1 MSACLVVVALSSW
14 SPIARPRAA
23 SVRMAV
29 WEAPATEATGVVV
42 PSGGSIRER
51 IPDALLQ
58 RYFQLLPYVQSAP
71 IPDEAIEALIAKI
84 EEATPA
90 SFDEGTIW
98 GDWQLVWQ
106 KNGKTSTRSQ
116 KALTGKPAFA
126 NFMMAEYG
134 TTGRY
139 GGYRTKIFR
148 NDVKI
153 GARFRVIA
161 DVEYTPPAGE
171 TPPNRLGS
179 KICKA
184 GVEAKLGKR
193 FGWKPLWVP
202 LPLRGEGYLD
212 VVYLSPTMR
221 ITRGNRGG
229 VFVHLRP
236 ELLTREAVESV
247 EIGAWGM

>member
-1 MSACLVVVALSSW
+1 MVPTCFLATVVALASW
-14 SPIARPRAA
+14 SSPPAGRPPVARPRALA
-23 SVRMAV
+23 ARMV
-29 WEAPATEATGVVV
+29 DSP
-42 PSGGSIRER
+42 PSDRVRER

-58 RYFQLLPYVQSAP
+58 RYFQLLPFVESPP
-71 IPDEAIEALIAKI
+71 ISDEAIEALICKI

-90 SFDEGTIW
+90 SFDEATIW

-106 KNGKTSTRSQ
+106 KNGKKSTKSQ
-116 KALTGKPAFA
+116 KALTGQPATA

-134 TTGRY
+134 SSGRY
-139 GGYRTKIFR
+139 GGYNTKIFR

-153 GARFRVIA
+153 GARVRVIA